1 MLLHQRGQD
10 LLFRIV
16 VEPQGKVN
24 KQTGKDAAEERTLS
38 VKAYGFAGFPK
49 GERTL
54 SVRSRWSRPA
64 PPKGELFGIFR
75 QVEQNL
81 PLSGEVDLR
90 SKDGEGLARLRQ
102 AALPP
107 QRRAFAESGAA
118 DDYPFRHRLR
128 RCHTPPFVAARHLP
142 PAGEGFSGGGKVSG
156 STQRLPLG
164 GAGALAPEGATPPV
178 KMQSRSV
185 RRRSGFALLKI
196 IFPLF
201 MRRAARRA
209 FQIVP
214 LPASHFSASASLH
227 STQCR
232 GRNSRH
238 AGGAAV

>member
-10 LLFRIV
+10 LSFRIV

-81 PLSGEVDLR
+81 PLRGRWHGASR
-90 SKDGEGLARLRQ
+90 DGEGSARLRQ

-164 GAGALAPEGATPPV
+164 GAGALAPEGVTPPV
-178 KMQSRSV
+178 KMHSRSV

-201 MRRAARRA
+201 MRKAARRA

>member
-10 LLFRIV
+10 LSFRIV

-49 GERTL
+49 GE
-54 SVRSRWSRPA
+54 
-64 PPKGELFGIFR
+64 LFGIFR

-90 SKDGEGLARLRQ
+90 SKDGEGSARLRQ

-142 PAGEGFSGGGKVSG
+142 PAGRRLQRRWQSFRQHPKAPPWGSWRVS
-156 STQRLPLG
+156 
-164 GAGALAPEGATPPV
+164 A
-178 KMQSRSV
+178 
-185 RRRSGFALLKI
+185 
-196 IFPLF
+196 
-201 MRRAARRA
+201 
-209 FQIVP
+209 
-214 LPASHFSASASLH
+214 
-227 STQCR
+227 
-232 GRNSRH
+232 
-238 AGGAAV
+238 

>member
-1 MLLHQRGQD
+1 MQQRNEPSQSKPTALPDSPRGSEPSQSAPVGRVQIP
-10 LLFRIV
+10 LFVTYGDIFPRS
-16 VEPQGKVN
+16 G
-24 KQTGKDAAEERTLS
+24 GSLS
-38 VKAYGFAGFPK
+38 
-49 GERTL
+49 
-54 SVRSRWSRPA
+54 SQ
-64 PPKGELFGIFR
+64 GELFGIFR

-81 PLSGEVDLR
+81 PLRGRWHGASR
-90 SKDGEGLARLRQ
+90 DGEGSARLR
-102 AALPP
+102 PRP
-107 QRRAFAESGAA
+107 
-118 DDYPFRHRLR
+118 LR
-128 RCHTPPFVAARHLP
+128 RSRARFPLLSLRATFP
-142 PAGEGFSGGGKVSG
+142 RRVKAFSGGGKVSG

-164 GAGALAPEGATPPV
+164 GAGALAPEGVPPPV

-201 MRRAARRA
+201 MRKAARRA

>member
-1 MLLHQRGQD
+1 MGKSINKPERMQQRNEPSQSKPTALPDSPRGSEPSQSAPVGRVQIP
-10 LLFRIV
+10 LFVTYGDIFPRS
-16 VEPQGKVN
+16 G
-24 KQTGKDAAEERTLS
+24 GSLS
-38 VKAYGFAGFPK
+38 
-49 GERTL
+49 
-54 SVRSRWSRPA
+54 SQ
-64 PPKGELFGIFR
+64 GELFGIFR

-90 SKDGEGLARLRQ
+90 SKDGEGSARLRQ

-128 RCHTPPFVAARHLP
+128 RCHTPP
-142 PAGEGFSGGGKVSG
+142 
-156 STQRLPLG
+156 
-164 GAGALAPEGATPPV
+164 PV
-178 KMQSRSV
+178 QMQSRSV

-201 MRRAARRA
+201 MRKAARRA

>member
-1 MLLHQRGQD
+1 MQQRS
-10 LLFRIV
+10 
-16 VEPQGKVN
+16 EPSQSR
-24 KQTGKDAAEERTLS
+24 AALS
-38 VKAYGFAGFPK
+38 GAPAPAPPK

-64 PPKGELFGIFR
+64 PLFVTYSDIFPRSGGSLSSQGELFGIFR

-90 SKDGEGLARLRQ
+90 SKDGEGSARLRQ

-118 DDYPFRHRLR
+118 DGYPFRHRLR

-142 PAGEGFSGGGKVSG
+142 PAGEGFSGGGKVCG

-164 GAGALAPEGATPPV
+164 GAGALAPEGVTPPV

>member
-1 MLLHQRGQD
+1 MQQRNEPSQSKPTALPDSPRGSKPSQSAPVGRVQIP
-10 LLFRIV
+10 LFVTYSDIFPRS
-16 VEPQGKVN
+16 G
-24 KQTGKDAAEERTLS
+24 GSLS
-38 VKAYGFAGFPK
+38 
-49 GERTL
+49 
-54 SVRSRWSRPA
+54 SQ
-64 PPKGELFGIFR
+64 GELFGTFR

-81 PLSGEVDLR
+81 PLRGRWHRVAMTERVRFPR
-90 SKDGEGLARLRQ
+90 S
-102 AALPP
+102 AALS
-107 QRRAFAESGAA
+107 QKAA
-118 DDYPFRHRLR
+118 LQMP
-128 RCHTPPFVAARHLP
+128 LP
-142 PAGEGFSGGGKVSG
+142 I
-156 STQRLPLG
+156 T
-164 GAGALAPEGATPPV
+164 TPPV

>member
-10 LLFRIV
+10 LSFRIV

-90 SKDGEGLARLRQ
+90 SKDGEGSARLR
-102 AALPP
+102 PRP
-107 QRRAFAESGAA
+107 
-118 DDYPFRHRLR
+118 LR
-128 RCHTPPFVAARHLP
+128 RSRA
-142 PAGEGFSGGGKVSG
+142 SS
-156 STQRLPLG
+156 
-164 GAGALAPEGATPPV
+164 PEG
-178 KMQSRSV
+178 
-185 RRRSGFALLKI
+185 
-196 IFPLF
+196 
-201 MRRAARRA
+201 RAK
-209 FQIVP
+209 P
-214 LPASHFSASASLH
+214 
-227 STQCR
+227 
-232 GRNSRH
+232 
-238 AGGAAV
+238 

>member
-10 LLFRIV
+10 LSFRIV

-38 VKAYGFAGFPK
+38 VKAYGFARFPK

-54 SVRSRWSRPA
+54 SVCSLRSQPA

-81 PLSGEVDLR
+81 PLRGRWHGASR
-90 SKDGEGLARLRQ
+90 DGEGSARLRQ

-156 STQRLPLG
+156 STQRPPLG
-164 GAGALAPEGATPPV
+164 GAGALAPEGVPPPV

-185 RRRSGFALLKI
+185 RRRSGFALSKI

-201 MRRAARRA
+201 MRKAARRA

>member
-10 LLFRIV
+10 LSFRIV

-38 VKAYGFAGFPK
+38 VKAYGFARFPK

-54 SVRSRWSRPA
+54 S
-64 PPKGELFGIFR
+64 
-75 QVEQNL
+75 
-81 PLSGEVDLR
+81 
-90 SKDGEGLARLRQ
+90 ARLRQ

-164 GAGALAPEGATPPV
+164 GAGALAPEGVTPPV

>member
-10 LLFRIV
+10 LSFRIV

-64 PPKGELFGIFR
+64 PPKGELFGTFR

-81 PLSGEVDLR
+81 PLRGRWHRVAMTERVRFPR
-90 SKDGEGLARLRQ
+90 S
-102 AALPP
+102 AALS
-107 QRRAFAESGAA
+107 QKAA
-118 DDYPFRHRLR
+118 LQMP
-128 RCHTPPFVAARHLP
+128 LP
-142 PAGEGFSGGGKVSG
+142 I
-156 STQRLPLG
+156 T
-164 GAGALAPEGATPPV
+164 TPPV

-201 MRRAARRA
+201 MRKATRRA

-238 AGGAAV
+238 TGGAAV

>member
-1 MLLHQRGQD
+1 MQQRSEPSQSKPTALPDSPRGSEPSQSAPVGRVQIP
-10 LLFRIV
+10 LFVTYSDIFPRS
-16 VEPQGKVN
+16 G
-24 KQTGKDAAEERTLS
+24 GSLS
-38 VKAYGFAGFPK
+38 
-49 GERTL
+49 
-54 SVRSRWSRPA
+54 SQ
-64 PPKGELFGIFR
+64 GELFGIFR

-90 SKDGEGLARLRQ
+90 SKDGEGSARLRQ
-102 AALPP
+102 AALSP

-142 PAGEGFSGGGKVSG
+142 PAGGSRLSRGRLLAAAGKFPAAPKG
-156 STQRLPLG
+156 SPLG
-164 GAGALAPEGATPPV
+164 GAGALAPEGVTPPV

>member
-10 LLFRIV
+10 LSFRIV

-38 VKAYGFAGFPK
+38 VCS
-49 GERTL
+49 L
-54 SVRSRWSRPA
+54 RSQPA

-81 PLSGEVDLR
+81 PLRGRWHGASR
-90 SKDGEGLARLRQ
+90 DGEGSARLRQ

-118 DDYPFRHRLR
+118 TFPKG
-128 RCHTPPFVAARHLP
+128 TA
-142 PAGEGFSGGGKVSG
+142 FSSSDKVFG
-156 STQRLPLG
+156 SAQRLPLG
-164 GAGALAPEGATPPV
+164 GAGALAPEGVTPPV

-201 MRRAARRA
+201 MRKAARRA

>member
-1 MLLHQRGQD
+1 MQQRNEPSQSKPTALPDSPRGSEPSQSAPVGRVQIP
-10 LLFRIV
+10 LFVTYSDIFPRS
-16 VEPQGKVN
+16 G
-24 KQTGKDAAEERTLS
+24 GSLS
-38 VKAYGFAGFPK
+38 
-49 GERTL
+49 
-54 SVRSRWSRPA
+54 SQ
-64 PPKGELFGIFR
+64 GELFGTFR

-90 SKDGEGLARLRQ
+90 SKDGEGSARLRQ

-164 GAGALAPEGATPPV
+164 GAGALAPEGVTPPV

-201 MRRAARRA
+201 MRKAARRA

>member
-49 GERTL
+49 RERTL

-90 SKDGEGLARLRQ
+90 SKDGEGSARLRQ

-164 GAGALAPEGATPPV
+164 GAGALAPEGVTPPV
-178 KMQSRSV
+178 IEQSRSV

-201 MRRAARRA
+201 MRKAARRA

-227 STQCR
+227 STQ
-232 GRNSRH
+232 
-238 AGGAAV
+238 

>member
-1 MLLHQRGQD
+1 MQQRNESSQS
-10 LLFRIV
+10 R
-16 VEPQGKVN
+16 
-24 KQTGKDAAEERTLS
+24 AALS
-38 VKAYGFAGFPK
+38 VCSLRSQPAPPK

-54 SVRSRWSRPA
+54 SVCSLRSQPA

-90 SKDGEGLARLRQ
+90 SKDGEGSARLRQ

-142 PAGEGFSGGGKVSG
+142 PAGEGFSGGGKVCG

-164 GAGALAPEGATPPV
+164 GAGALAPEGVTPPV

-185 RRRSGFALLKI
+185 RRRSGFALLK
-196 IFPLF
+196 
-201 MRRAARRA
+201 
-209 FQIVP
+209 
-214 LPASHFSASASLH
+214 
-227 STQCR
+227 
-232 GRNSRH
+232 
-238 AGGAAV
+238 

>member
-54 SVRSRWSRPA
+54 SVCSLRSQPA
-64 PPKGELFGIFR
+64 PPKGELFGTFR

-90 SKDGEGLARLRQ
+90 SKDGEGSARLRQ

-164 GAGALAPEGATPPV
+164 GAGALAPEGVTPPV

-201 MRRAARRA
+201 MRKAARRA

-238 AGGAAV
+238 AGDAAV

>member
-1 MLLHQRGQD
+1 MFSLFSSGKGCLPIGGQPFSVENIRPLRRSRARFPLLSPAVTSSPGAGEVFPLRESQAITFVAKVLGETRKLPAV
-10 LLFRIV
+10 LLALPLG
-16 VEPQGKVN
+16 ELSPQVTERASLLTRSAALSQKAARPMITPSVIACG
-24 KQTGKDAAEERTLS
+24 DATLPLLS
-38 VKAYGFAGFPK
+38 LRATFPRRVKA
-49 GERTL
+49 
-54 SVRSRWSRPA
+54 
-64 PPKGELFGIFR
+64 
-75 QVEQNL
+75 
-81 PLSGEVDLR
+81 
-90 SKDGEGLARLRQ
+90 
-102 AALPP
+102 
-107 QRRAFAESGAA
+107 
-118 DDYPFRHRLR
+118 
-128 RCHTPPFVAARHLP
+128 
-142 PAGEGFSGGGKVSG
+142 FSGGGKVCG

-164 GAGALAPEGATPPV
+164 GAGALAPEGVTPPV

-201 MRRAARRA
+201 MRKAARRA

>member
-38 VKAYGFAGFPK
+38 VKAYGFARFPK

-54 SVRSRWSRPA
+54 SVRFRWSRPA

-90 SKDGEGLARLRQ
+90 SKDGEGSARLRQ

-128 RCHTPPFVAARHLP
+128 RCHNPPFVAARHLP

-164 GAGALAPEGATPPV
+164 GAGALAPEGVTPPV

-201 MRRAARRA
+201 MRKAARRA